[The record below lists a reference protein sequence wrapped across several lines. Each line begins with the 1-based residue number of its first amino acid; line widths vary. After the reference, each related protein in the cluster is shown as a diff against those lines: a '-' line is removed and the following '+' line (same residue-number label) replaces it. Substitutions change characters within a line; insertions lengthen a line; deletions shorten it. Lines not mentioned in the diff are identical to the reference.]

1 MQTNR
6 HADTIT
12 IKIIANDRGNPPG
25 KLADVEVHFVGDS
38 LFAGLK
44 LIGFSAP
51 RRR

>member
-1 MQTNR
+1 MQTNT

-12 IKIIANDRGNPPG
+12 VKIIANGGNPPG